1 MTAPAAP
8 QLWRVLAASVA
19 GSGHIERDAPCQD
32 AHRVAVTAAGDL
44 VIAVADGAGSAPR
57 SDEGARV
64 AVDAAVDC
72 AVAAAEGETEL
83 DEAAVRAAVAAA
95 RDAVHAA
102 AAGDAACDRRDP
114 RDLATT
120 LAVVVAAGDRVL
132 AAQVGDGAVVL
143 QRDGGDL
150 EVLGPV
156 DRAEF
161 LNETC
166 FLTSSGWEDEMRV
179 DVAPAAGLAG
189 VAVMTDGLQLLALDM
204 AAGAAHAGF
213 FAPVFAWAAGGEGSD
228 DELAGFLASER
239 VCARTDDDKTLVV
252 AVPAGGG

>member
-44 VIAVADGAGSAPR
+44 VIAVADGAGSASR

-64 AVDAAVDC
+64 AVDAAVAYLVD
-72 AVAAAEGETEL
+72 AVGEAGAGTDA

-102 AAGDAACDRRDP
+102 ADADACDP

-120 LAVVVAAGDRVL
+120 LAVVVATGDRVI

-143 QRDGGDL
+143 QREGGEL

-166 FLTSSGWEDEMRV
+166 FLTSTGWEDELRV
-179 DVAPAAGLAG
+179 DVAPATGLAG
-189 VAVMTDGLQLLALDM
+189 VAAMTDGLQLLALDM

>member
-102 AAGDAACDRRDP
+102 AAGDAACDRLDP

>member
-19 GSGHIERDAPCQD
+19 GSGHIERDARCQD

-72 AVAAAEGETEL
+72 VVAAAEGETEL
-83 DEAAVRAAVAAA
+83 QEAAVRAAVAAA

-102 AAGDAACDRRDP
+102 DPRDP

-166 FLTSSGWEDEMRV
+166 FLTSTGWEDELRV